1 MEIILVIAAVLIL
14 GKASKS
20 QDATGYKV
28 ISASIL
34 GAVYFF
40 VWPFCYYYL
49 QLLLV
54 SEVYVQV
61 SFVVLVIISMLFVK
75 ALLVLKCYEIISI
88 ISVILFLMSWII
100 STSYGID
107 IKDYIA
113 EQAGYFD
120 SNSDL
125 KNNGWEIQT
134 KVIRSPRG
142 GYTLIIPTDWDK
154 KIQINTQLP
163 FYRPKMVSNGVI
175 EFRPKCNELQQKNI
189 TEIVDGL
196 SKVHNDDMYS
206 EHSCFIW
213 GDGYACKVSIKKDD
227 LTKRVRW
234 VSLDKK
240 SKRLFELDFIT
251 STNLKRD
258 LALIDSIFYS
268 VKISGSNEGELDCPY
283 SIDWY

>member
-1 MEIILVIAAVLIL
+1 MEIILVIAAVLLL

-49 QLLLV
+49 QLMSV
-54 SEVYVQV
+54 GETYVQI
-61 SFVVLVIISMLFVK
+61 SFVILVVVSMIFVK
-75 ALLVLKCYEIISI
+75 ALLVLKRYEIVSI
-88 ISVILFLMSWII
+88 ISVISFLVFWII
-100 STSYGID
+100 SSSYGID

-120 SNSDL
+120 SDSDL

-134 KVIRSPRG
+134 KVIKSPRG
-142 GYTLIIPTDWDK
+142 GYTLSIPTDWDK

-163 FYRPKMVSNGVI
+163 FYRPKIVSNGVV
-175 EFRPKCNELQQKNI
+175 EFRPKCNERQQKNL

-206 EHSCFIW
+206 EHSCLIW

-234 VSLDKK
+234 ISLDKK
-240 SKRLFELDFIT
+240 SKMLLELDFIT
-251 STNLKRD
+251 STNLKQD
-258 LALIDSIFYS
+258 LALIDSVFYS
-268 VKISGSNEGELDCPY
+268 VKISGSIEDGLGCPY
-283 SIDWY
+283 SIDWF